1 MCTFR
6 SGIAASEAIYS
17 TRRLVQPI
25 IATCA
30 PVRLRPQG
38 WLPWSD
44 SRGVAGVAAQVE
56 AESQLPEVLMTHVHT
71 MGKMAQW
78 FALADA
84 DVALY
89 AAKVTVWGRWIVW
102 FFAAVLLAYRPGL
115 WYPEDIGYA
124 LLNVMLATLN
134 GVFHYRLLTNR
145 PVTWRWMV
153 GLSAMDIALITANI
167 AVSGR
172 FDNYIFLTY
181 YPALGAIA
189 VIFTS
194 FRLNMAWAT
203 AAAAAHTAVSLGV
216 GSGLDLDAGDERA
229 LAARVAAMYL
239 IVVGVNLIVR
249 FERIRRQAAMAG
261 ERQAQQERIELSQ
274 AIHDTTA
281 QTAYMIGLGID
292 GAMKLAG
299 DSNPKLTE
307 RLAATAALSKS
318 AMWELRRPIDM
329 GRIFEGRDLAR
340 VLGSHTA
347 TFAKITSVPAG
358 MVQSGE
364 EPQLTTGVRT
374 GLFSIAHNA
383 LANAFLHAQAGRVEV
398 RLDFQARRHTPVR
411 LRRWGG
417 PTGGLR
423 RAGPRLQRHGARG
436 GANGRPACRGNGR
449 PGRGDDHRLL
459 GPPCGSPWVICKR
472 RLRCHRPIGSG

>member
-1 MCTFR
+1 M
-6 SGIAASEAIYS
+6 
-17 TRRLVQPI
+17 
-25 IATCA
+25 
-30 PVRLRPQG
+30 
-38 WLPWSD
+38 
-44 SRGVAGVAAQVE
+44 GVAGVAAQVE
-56 AESQLPEVLMTHVHT
+56 AGSHLPEILMTYVRAT
-71 MGKMAQW
+71 RKMVRW
-78 FALADA
+78 VALADA
-84 DVALY
+84 DVVLY

-102 FFAAVLLAYRPGL
+102 FFAAVMLAYRPGL
-115 WYPEDIGYA
+115 WYPEDIEYA

-194 FRLNMAWAT
+194 FRVNMAWAT

-216 GSGLDLDAGDERA
+216 GSGLDLAAGDERA

-239 IVVGVNLIVR
+239 IVVGINLIVR
-249 FERIRRQAAMAG
+249 FERIRRQAAMAR
-261 ERQAQQERIELSQ
+261 ERQVQQERIELSQ

-281 QTAYMIGLGID
+281 QTAYMIGLGVD
-292 GAMKLAG
+292 GAMKLVG
-299 DSNPKLTE
+299 DSNPKLME

-329 GRIFEGRDLAR
+329 GGIFEGRELGR
-340 VLGSHTA
+340 VLGSLAA
-347 TFAKITSVPAG
+347 TFAKITSVPAR
-358 MVQSGE
+358 MAQSGD
-364 EPQLTTGVRT
+364 EPRLASEVRT

-398 RLDFQARRHTPVR
+398 RLDFQADGIR
-411 LRRWGG
+411 LSVSDDGVGLPADYAGRGRGFSGMEKQAERMGGRLIVETGG
-417 PTGGLR
+417 PEGGTTIACVVPHEPGTTG
-423 RAGPRLQRHGARG
+423 
-436 GANGRPACRGNGR
+436 
-449 PGRGDDHRLL
+449 D
-459 GPPCGSPWVICKR
+459 
-472 RLRCHRPIGSG
+472 

>member
-1 MCTFR
+1 M
-6 SGIAASEAIYS
+6 
-17 TRRLVQPI
+17 RLHLQEWV
-25 IATCA
+25 
-30 PVRLRPQG
+30 
-38 WLPWSD
+38 PWSG
-44 SRGVAGVAAQVE
+44 SWGVAGVAAQVE
-56 AESQLPEVLMTHVHT
+56 AESQLTEVLMTYGHT
-71 MGKMAQW
+71 IRKMAQW

-89 AAKVTVWGRWIVW
+89 AAKITVWGRWIVW

-115 WYPEDIGYA
+115 WYPEDIEYA
-124 LLNVMLATLN
+124 LLNVMLATVN
-134 GVFHYRLLTNR
+134 GVVHYRLLTNR

-194 FRLNMAWAT
+194 FRVNMAWVT
-203 AAAAAHTAVSLGV
+203 AAAAAHTAVSFGV
-216 GSGLDLDAGDERA
+216 GAGLDLDAGDERA

-239 IVVGVNLIVR
+239 IVVGINLIVR
-249 FERIRRQAAMAG
+249 FERIRRQAAMAR
-261 ERQAQQERIELSQ
+261 ERQVQQERIELSQ

-281 QTAYMIGLGID
+281 QTAYMIGLGLD

-299 DSNPKLTE
+299 DSNPKLME

-347 TFAKITSVPAG
+347 TFATITSVPAE

-364 EPQLTTGVRT
+364 EPQLTTEVRT

-398 RLDFQARRHTPVR
+398 RLDFQAHGTR
-411 LRRWGG
+411 LSVSDDGVGLPEDYAERGRGFSGMEKEAERMGGRLIVETGG
-417 PTGGLR
+417 PEGGTTI
-423 RAGPRLQRHGARG
+423 
-436 GANGRPACRGNGR
+436 ACVVPHESGT
-449 PGRGDDHRLL
+449 RGD
-459 GPPCGSPWVICKR
+459 
-472 RLRCHRPIGSG
+472 

>member
-1 MCTFR
+1 M
-6 SGIAASEAIYS
+6 
-17 TRRLVQPI
+17 L
-25 IATCA
+25 
-30 PVRLRPQG
+30 LRPKG

-56 AESQLPEVLMTHVHT
+56 AESQAPDVLMTYAYNIRN
-71 MGKMAQW
+71 MAQW

-84 DVALY
+84 DVVLY
-89 AAKVTVWGRWIVW
+89 AAKVTVWGRWFVW
-102 FFAAVLLAYRPGL
+102 LIAAVMLAYRPGL
-115 WYPEDIGYA
+115 WYPEDIEYL
-124 LLNVMLATLN
+124 LLNVILATVN

-172 FDNYIFLTY
+172 FDNYIFIAY
-181 YPALGAIA
+181 YPALCAIA

-194 FRLNMAWAT
+194 FRLNMVWVAAT
-203 AAAAAHTAVSLGV
+203 AAAHTAVSLAV
-216 GSGLDLDAGDERA
+216 GAGLDLDAGDERA
-229 LAARVAAMYL
+229 LAARVAGMFL
-239 IVVGVNLIVR
+239 IVVGINLIVR
-249 FERIRRQAAMAG
+249 FERIRRRAAMAS

-299 DSNPKLTE
+299 DSNTELME
-307 RLAATAALSKS
+307 RLAATASLAKS

-347 TFAKITSVPAG
+347 TFAKITAVPAE

-364 EPQLTTGVRT
+364 EPQLSAEVRT

-398 RLDFQARRHTPVR
+398 RLDFQADGTR
-411 LRRWGG
+411 LSVSDDGVGLPEDYAERGRGFSGMEKEAERMGGRLIVETGG
-417 PTGGLR
+417 PEGGTTI
-423 RAGPRLQRHGARG
+423 
-436 GANGRPACRGNGR
+436 ACVVPHDSGT
-449 PGRGDDHRLL
+449 RGD
-459 GPPCGSPWVICKR
+459 
-472 RLRCHRPIGSG
+472 